1 MKNAAGISTVGYDC
15 VFLTLSGAAN
25 VELLFL
31 NLACF
36 YLIEQRGTSPV
47 LNEHEG
53 RCLPAS
59 VSFF

>member
-1 MKNAAGISTVGYDC
+1 MENAAGINTVGYDC
-15 VFLTLSGAAN
+15 VFLTMLGATN

-31 NLACF
+31 NLACL
-36 YLIEQRGTSPV
+36 YLIKQRGTSPV

-53 RCLPAS
+53 RYLPAT